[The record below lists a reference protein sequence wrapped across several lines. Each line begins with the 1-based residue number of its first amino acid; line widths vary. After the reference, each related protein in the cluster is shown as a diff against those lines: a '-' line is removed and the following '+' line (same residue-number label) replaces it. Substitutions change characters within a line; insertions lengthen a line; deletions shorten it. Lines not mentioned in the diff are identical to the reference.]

1 MSDNIQA
8 QGNFGIQDTMDVGGA
23 GDTQLLNDLLAPET
37 AQADPEAVEPII
49 KEVEDT
55 VPEKEAPKGKD
66 IIPPKSV
73 DGKTEEEKQT
83 GESLIADFLSDSQDA
98 QEEDEQEPT
107 SETATEPESKDVLD
121 EVEEEEEV
129 NETGAPNFEALAN
142 DLFQLGVFNKEE
154 DEEVTIASPEDF
166 LARFESE
173 KKKGA
178 QSLVQDFIGQF
189 GEDYQQAVESIF
201 VKGVNPK
208 EYFGT
213 YNNIVNFSEM
223 DLTKENNQKQ
233 VMKQALTDQGF
244 ETEDIDKEI
253 ERLQNYGDL
262 ESVSTRHHKVLVKKE
277 AKKLQQLEA
286 QSQQELQTKNA
297 IKQEYVS
304 NVQTILSDKVKEKE
318 FDGIPINSN
327 LANELQDF
335 LLVDKWK
342 TPSGETLTDFDRSI
356 LDLKRPE
363 NHELKVK
370 VGLLLKMLEKDPML
384 STIQRAG
391 VTKKSNQLFGEVARQ
406 VTKAKTVASK
416 KQSSNNKKPNSWF
429 L

>member
-1 MSDNIQA
+1 MSDNLQPTA
-8 QGNFGIQDTMDVGGA
+8 QGNFGIQDTMSVGGA
-23 GDTQLLNDLLAPET
+23 GDAQLLQDLMAPET
-37 AQADPEAVEPII
+37 ATADSEAVEPIV

-55 VPEKEAPKGKD
+55 IPEQTPPAGKEIVKPQN
-66 IIPPKSV
+66 P
-73 DGKTEEEKQT
+73 DGKTEEEKRS
-83 GESLIADFLSDSQDA
+83 GESLVNDFLNTDPDA
-98 QEEDEQEPT
+98 
-107 SETATEPESKDVLD
+107 EPEETEEVPTPVEPEQKDVLD
-121 EVEEEEEV
+121 EVQEEPTEPES
-129 NETGAPNFEALAN
+129 GNFEALAK
-142 DLFQLGVFNKEE
+142 DLFNLGVFKKEGE
-154 DEEVTIASPEDF
+154 EEVSISTPEDF

-178 QSLVQDFIGQF
+178 QELVQQFISQF
-189 GEDYQQAVESIF
+189 GEDYQQAFDSIF

-208 EYFGT
+208 EYFGA
-213 YNNIVNFSEM
+213 YNNIVNFTEM
-223 DLTKENNQKQ
+223 DLSKEANQQ
-233 VMKQALTDQGF
+233 SVMQQALADQGF
-244 ETEDIDKEI
+244 EAEDISKEI
-253 ERLQNYGDL
+253 ERLKNYGDL
-262 ESVSTRHHKVLVKKE
+262 EAVSTRHHKVLVKKE

-286 QSQQELQTKNA
+286 ASKQELQQKNA
-297 IKQEYVS
+297 IKQQYVT
-304 NVQTILSDKVKEKE
+304 NVQTILSDKVNEKE

-370 VGLLLKMLEKDPML
+370 VGLLLKMLEKDPTL
-384 STIQRAG
+384 SSIQRAG

-406 VTKAKTVASK
+406 VTKSRTVASK
-416 KQSSNNKKPNSWF
+416 KTTSNTKKPNSWF

>member
-1 MSDNIQA
+1 MSDNLQPES
-8 QGNFGIQDTMDVGGA
+8 NFGIQDTMDMGA
-23 GDTQLLNDLLAPET
+23 GDAQLLNDLMAPET
-37 AQADPEAVEPII
+37 AQADPEAVEPI
-49 KEVEDT
+49 V
-55 VPEKEAPKGKD
+55 KEAEDKAPEATDPKGKELTK
-66 IIPPKSV
+66 PASP
-73 DGKTEEEKQT
+73 DGKTEEEKKS
-83 GESLIADFLSDSQDA
+83 GESIINDFLSNDPDA
-98 QEEDEQEPT
+98 EEEVTEEEAVEPVAEQEP
-107 SETATEPESKDVLD
+107 DVLD
-121 EVEEEEEV
+121 KVEEEVEETE
-129 NETGAPNFEALAN
+129 GSANFEALAK
-142 DLFQLGVFNKEE
+142 DLFNLGVFNKEE
-154 DEEVTIASPEDF
+154 DEEVSIQTPEDF

-178 QSLVQDFIGQF
+178 QELVQQFIGQF
-189 GEDYQQAVESIF
+189 GEDYQQAFESIF
-201 VKGVNPK
+201 VKGVDPK

-213 YNNIVNFSEM
+213 YNNIVNFTEM
-223 DLTKENNQKQ
+223 DLSKETNQKQ

-244 ETEDIDKEI
+244 EKEDIDKEI

-262 ESVSTRHHKVLVKKE
+262 EAVSTRHHKVLVKKE

-286 QSQQELQTKNA
+286 QSQQEQQQKQA
-297 IKQEYVS
+297 IKQQFVD
-304 NVQTILSDKVKEKE
+304 NVQTILTDKVKEKE
-318 FDGIPINSN
+318 FDGIPLNSN

-342 TPSGETLTDFDRSI
+342 TPTGETLTDFDRSI

-370 VGLLLKMLEKDPML
+370 VGLLLKMLEKDPTL

-406 VTKAKTVASK
+406 VTKSKTVASK
-416 KQSSNNKKPNSWF
+416 KTTSNNKKPNSWF

>member
-1 MSDNIQA
+1 M
-8 QGNFGIQDTMDVGGA
+8 
-23 GDTQLLNDLLAPET
+23 
-37 AQADPEAVEPII
+37 
-49 KEVEDT
+49 
-55 VPEKEAPKGKD
+55 EKLKK
-66 IIPPKSV
+66 KSS
-73 DGKTEEEKQT
+73 
-83 GESLIADFLSDSQDA
+83 GESLINDFLSNNPD
-98 QEEDEQEPT
+98 EEEEETEEQPQVE
-107 SETATEPESKDVLD
+107 ETKDVLD
-121 EVEEEEEV
+121 EVVEEETEEG
-129 NETGAPNFEALAN
+129 EREAANFEALAK
-142 DLFQLGVFNKEE
+142 DLFNLGVFNKEE
-154 DEEVTIASPEDF
+154 DEEVNIQTPEDF

-178 QSLVQDFIGQF
+178 QELVQQFIGQF
-189 GEDYQQAVESIF
+189 GEDYQKAFESIF
-201 VKGVNPK
+201 VKGVDPK
-208 EYFGT
+208 EYFGA
-213 YNNIVNFSEM
+213 YNNIVNFSDM
-223 DLTKENNQKQ
+223 DLSKESNQKQ
-233 VMKQALTDQGF
+233 VMKQALADQGF
-244 ETEDIDKEI
+244 ESEDIDKEI
-253 ERLQNYGDL
+253 ERLTSYGDL
-262 ESVSTRHHKVLVKKE
+262 EAVSTRHHKVLVKKE

-286 QSQQELQTKNA
+286 QSQQEQQQKNA
-297 IKQEYVS
+297 IKQQYVD

-370 VGLLLKMLEKDPML
+370 VGLLLKMLEKDPTL

-416 KQSSNNKKPNSWF
+416 KPSSNNQET
-429 L
+429 

>member
-1 MSDNIQA
+1 MSDNLQP
-8 QGNFGIQDTMDVGGA
+8 QGNFGIQDTMNVGGA
-23 GDTQLLNDLLAPET
+23 GDTQLLNDLMAPET

-55 VPEKEAPKGKD
+55 LPEKTTPKGKE
-66 IIPPKSV
+66 IKGEL
-73 DGKTEEEKQT
+73 DGQSKEEKPTGEDLINSFLSDDPDAETEEE
-83 GESLIADFLSDSQDA
+83 EVV
-98 QEEDEQEPT
+98 EEK
-107 SETATEPESKDVLD
+107 AAEPESKDVLD
-121 EVEEEEEV
+121 EVVEEEET
-129 NETGAPNFEALAN
+129 ETGTPNFEALAN
-142 DLFQLGVFNKEE
+142 DLFNLGVFKKEGE
-154 DEEVTIASPEDF
+154 EEVSISSPEDF

-178 QSLVQDFIGQF
+178 QELVQQFIGQF
-189 GEDYQQAVESIF
+189 GEDYQQAFESIF

-208 EYFGT
+208 QYFGT
-213 YNNIVNFSEM
+213 YNNIVNFTEM
-223 DLTKENNQKQ
+223 DLSKEANQKQ

-244 ETEDIDKEI
+244 EAEDIDKEV
-253 ERLQNYGDL
+253 ERLKSYGDL
-262 ESVSTRHHKVLVKKE
+262 EAVSTRHHKVLVKKE

-286 QSQQELQTKNA
+286 QSQQELQQKNA
-297 IKQEYVS
+297 IKQQYQT

-370 VGLLLKMLEKDPML
+370 VGLLLKMLEKDPSL

-416 KQSSNNKKPNSWF
+416 KPSSNNKKPNSWF

>member
-1 MSDNIQA
+1 MSDNMQA
-8 QGNFGIQDTMDVGGA
+8 QGNFGIQDTMSVGGA

-37 AQADPEAVEPII
+37 AQADPEAVEPIV

-55 VPEKEAPKGKD
+55 VPEKTAPKGKD
-66 IIPPKSV
+66 IVPPKSV
-73 DGKTEEEKQT
+73 HGKTEEEKQT
-83 GESLIADFLSDSQDA
+83 GESLIADFLSDIPDT
-98 QEEDEQEPT
+98 EEEEIT
-107 SETATEPESKDVLD
+107 TEETPVVEPEPDVLD
-121 EVEEEEEV
+121 KVEDDESDA
-129 NETGAPNFEALAN
+129 TAPNFEALAN
-142 DLFQLGVFNKEE
+142 DLFELGVFNKEE
-154 DEEVTIASPEDF
+154 DEEVNIESPEDF

-178 QSLVQDFIGQF
+178 QDLVQQFIGQF
-189 GEDYQQAVESIF
+189 GEDYQQAFESIF

-223 DLTKENNQKQ
+223 DLSKENNQKQ
-233 VMKQALTDQGF
+233 VMKQALSDQGF

-297 IKQEYVS
+297 IKQEYVT

-342 TPSGETLTDFDRSI
+342 TPSGDTLTDFDRSI

-370 VGLLLKMLEKDPML
+370 VGLLLKVLEKDPTL

-406 VTKAKTVASK
+406 VTKAKTVASQ

>member
-1 MSDNIQA
+1 MSDNLQP
-8 QGNFGIQDTMDVGGA
+8 QGNFGIQNTMDVGGA
-23 GDTQLLNDLLAPET
+23 GDAQLLNDLMAPET
-37 AQADPEAVEPII
+37 ATADSEAVEPIVN
-49 KEVEDT
+49 EVEDT
-55 VPEKEAPKGKD
+55 APEKPDAAAGKE
-66 IIPPKSV
+66 ITKPASP
-73 DGKTEEEKQT
+73 DGKTEEEKQS
-83 GESLIADFLSDSQDA
+83 GESLINDFLSSNPD
-98 QEEDEQEPT
+98 EEEEVVEQE
-107 SETATEPESKDVLD
+107 ATEPESKDVLD
-121 EVEEEEEV
+121 EVVEEP
-129 NETGAPNFEALAN
+129 TADDASGNFEALAK
-142 DLFQLGVFNKEE
+142 DLFNLGVFNKEE
-154 DEEVTIASPEDF
+154 DEEVNIQTPEEF

-178 QSLVQDFIGQF
+178 QELVQQFIGQF
-189 GEDYQQAVESIF
+189 GEDYQKAFESIF
-201 VKGVNPK
+201 VKGVDPK
-208 EYFGT
+208 EYFGA
-213 YNNIVNFSEM
+213 YNNIVNFSDM
-223 DLTKENNQKQ
+223 DLSKESNQKQ
-233 VMKQALTDQGF
+233 VMKQALADQGF
-244 ETEDIDKEI
+244 ESEDIDKEI
-253 ERLQNYGDL
+253 ERLTSYGDL
-262 ESVSTRHHKVLVKKE
+262 EAVSTRHHKVLVKKE

-286 QSQQELQTKNA
+286 QSQQEQQQKNA
-297 IKQEYVS
+297 IKQQYVD

-370 VGLLLKMLEKDPML
+370 VGLLLKMLEKDPTL

-416 KQSSNNKKPNSWF
+416 KPSSNNKKPNSWF

>member
-1 MSDNIQA
+1 MSDNLQPES
-8 QGNFGIQDTMDVGGA
+8 NFGIQDTMDMGA
-23 GDTQLLNDLLAPET
+23 GDAQLLNDLMAPET
-37 AQADPEAVEPII
+37 AQADPEAVEPI
-49 KEVEDT
+49 V
-55 VPEKEAPKGKD
+55 KEAEDKAPEATDPKGKELTK
-66 IIPPKSV
+66 PASP
-73 DGKTEEEKQT
+73 DGKTEEEKKS
-83 GESLIADFLSDSQDA
+83 GESIINDFLSNDPDA
-98 QEEDEQEPT
+98 
-107 SETATEPESKDVLD
+107 
-121 EVEEEEEV
+121 EEEEE
-129 NETGAPNFEALAN
+129 ETVEPVAEQETDLLDKVEEEVEETEGSANFEALAK
-142 DLFQLGVFNKEE
+142 DLFNLGVFNKEE
-154 DEEVTIASPEDF
+154 DEEVNIQTPEDF

-178 QSLVQDFIGQF
+178 QELVQQFIGQF
-189 GEDYQQAVESIF
+189 GEDYQQAFESIF
-201 VKGVNPK
+201 VKGVDPK

-213 YNNIVNFSEM
+213 YNNIVNFTEM
-223 DLTKENNQKQ
+223 DLSKEANQKQ

-262 ESVSTRHHKVLVKKE
+262 EAVSTRHHKVLVKKE
-277 AKKLQQLEA
+277 AKKLQELEA
-286 QSQQELQTKNA
+286 QSQQEQQQKQA
-297 IKQEYVS
+297 IKQQFVD
-304 NVQTILSDKVKEKE
+304 NVQTILTDKVKEKE
-318 FDGIPINSN
+318 FDGIPLNSN

-342 TPSGETLTDFDRSI
+342 TPTGETLTDFDRSI

-370 VGLLLKMLEKDPML
+370 VGLLLKMLEKDPTL

-406 VTKAKTVASK
+406 VTKSKTVASK
-416 KQSSNNKKPNSWF
+416 KTTSNNKKPNSWF

>member
-1 MSDNIQA
+1 MSDNMQA
-8 QGNFGIQDTMDVGGA
+8 QGNFGIQDTMSVGGA

-37 AQADPEAVEPII
+37 AQADPEAVEPIV

-55 VPEKEAPKGKD
+55 VPEKTAPRGKD

-83 GESLIADFLSDSQDA
+83 GESLIADFLSDSPDT
-98 QEEDEQEPT
+98 EEENEE
-107 SETATEPESKDVLD
+107 ETPVVEPEPDPEPDVLD
-121 EVEEEEEV
+121 KVEDDESDV
-129 NETGAPNFEALAN
+129 TPPNFSALAN
-142 DLFQLGVFNKEE
+142 DLFNLGVFNKED
-154 DEEVTIASPEDF
+154 DEEVTIATPEDF

-178 QSLVQDFIGQF
+178 QSLVQDFISQF
-189 GEDYQQAVESIF
+189 GEDYQQAFESIF
-201 VKGVNPK
+201 VRGVNPK
-208 EYFGT
+208 EYFGA

-223 DLTKENNQKQ
+223 DLSKENNQKQ
-233 VMKQALTDQGF
+233 VMKQALSDQGF

-253 ERLQNYGDL
+253 ERLKNYGDL
-262 ESVSTRHHKVLVKKE
+262 ESVSTRHHKVLVKNE

-286 QSQQELQTKNA
+286 RSQQELQTKNA
-297 IKQEYVS
+297 IKQEYVT

-342 TPSGETLTDFDRSI
+342 TPSGDTLTDFDRSI

-370 VGLLLKMLEKDPML
+370 VGLLLKVLEKDPTL

-406 VTKAKTVASK
+406 VSKAKTVASK

>member
-1 MSDNIQA
+1 MSDNLQPPA
-8 QGNFGIQDTMDVGGA
+8 NFGIQDTMNMGA

-37 AQADPEAVEPII
+37 AQADPESVEPIV

-55 VPEKEAPKGKD
+55 IPAKTAAKGKE
-66 IIPPKSV
+66 IVPPLSP
-73 DGKTEEEKQT
+73 DGKTDEEKQT
-83 GESLIADFLSDSQDA
+83 GESLIADFLSDDPDDT
-98 QEEDEQEPT
+98 EEESIEEAPLVK
-107 SETATEPESKDVLD
+107 EPEDILD
-121 EVEEEEEV
+121 QVETEESEDAA
-129 NETGAPNFEALAN
+129 TANFEALSN
-142 DLFQLGVFNKEE
+142 DLFDLGVFNKE
-154 DEEVTIASPEDF
+154 DEEEVSISTPEEF

-189 GEDYQQAVESIF
+189 GEDYQQAFDSIF

-213 YNNIVNFSEM
+213 YNQIVNFSEM
-223 DLTKENNQKQ
+223 DLSKEGNQKSIMQ
-233 VMKQALTDQGF
+233 QALADQGF
-244 ETEDIDKEI
+244 EKEDIGKEI

-277 AKKLQQLEA
+277 SAKLSKLEK
-286 QSQQELQTKNA
+286 QSQQELQAKSQ
-297 IKQEYVS
+297 IKDQYVT
-304 NVQTILSDKVKEKE
+304 NVQTILSDKVKDKE

-342 TPSGETLTDFDRSI
+342 TPTGDTLTDFDRAI
-356 LDLKRPE
+356 LDMKRPE

-370 VGLLLKMLEKDPML
+370 VGLLLKMLEKDPTL
-384 STIQRAG
+384 ASIQRAG

-406 VTKAKTVASK
+406 VTKSKTVASQQK
-416 KQSSNNKKPNSWF
+416 TTSKKKPNSWF

>member
-1 MSDNIQA
+1 MSDNLQP
-8 QGNFGIQDTMDVGGA
+8 QGNFGIQDTMNVGGA
-23 GDTQLLNDLLAPET
+23 GDTQLLNDLMAPET

-55 VPEKEAPKGKD
+55 IPEKTITKGKE

-83 GESLIADFLSDSQDA
+83 GESLIADFLSDDPDA
-98 QEEDEQEPT
+98 ETEEEDVTEDKP
-107 SETATEPESKDVLD
+107 AEPETKDVLD
-121 EVEEEEEV
+121 EVVDEEET
-129 NETGAPNFEALAN
+129 ETGAPNFEALAN
-142 DLFQLGVFNKEE
+142 DLFNLGVFNKEG

-189 GEDYQQAVESIF
+189 GEDYQQAFESIF

-208 EYFGT
+208 EYFGA

-233 VMKQALTDQGF
+233 VMKQALKEQGF
-244 ETEDIDKEI
+244 EAEDIDKEV
-253 ERLQNYGDL
+253 ERLKSYGDL

-286 QSQQELQTKNA
+286 QSQQELQAKNA
-297 IKQEYVS
+297 IKQQYQT
-304 NVQTILSDKVKEKE
+304 NVQTILSDKVKDKE

-370 VGLLLKMLEKDPML
+370 VGLLLKMLEKDPSL

-406 VTKAKTVASK
+406 VTKAKTTVASK
-416 KQSSNNKKPNSWF
+416 RTNSNTKKPNSWF

>member
-1 MSDNIQA
+1 MSDNMQA

-37 AQADPEAVEPII
+37 AQADPEAVEPIV

-55 VPEKEAPKGKD
+55 VPEKTAPKGKD
-66 IIPPKSV
+66 IVPPKSV

-83 GESLIADFLSDSQDA
+83 GESLIADFLSDSPDA
-98 QEEDEQEPT
+98 EEEEIT
-107 SETATEPESKDVLD
+107 TEETPVVEPEPEPDVLD
-121 EVEEEEEV
+121 KVEDDESDA
-129 NETGAPNFEALAN
+129 TAPNFSALAN

-154 DEEVTIASPEDF
+154 DEEVNIESPEDF

-178 QSLVQDFIGQF
+178 QDLVQQFIGQF
-189 GEDYQQAVESIF
+189 GEDYQQAFESIF

-223 DLTKENNQKQ
+223 DLSKENNQKQ
-233 VMKQALTDQGF
+233 VMKQALSDQGF

-297 IKQEYVS
+297 IKQEYVT

-342 TPSGETLTDFDRSI
+342 TPSGDTLTDFDRSI

-370 VGLLLKMLEKDPML
+370 VGLLLKVLEKDPTL

>member
-37 AQADPEAVEPII
+37 AQADPEAVEPIV

-55 VPEKEAPKGKD
+55 VPEKTAPRGKD

-83 GESLIADFLSDSQDA
+83 GESLIADFLSDSPDT
-98 QEEDEQEPT
+98 EEENEE
-107 SETATEPESKDVLD
+107 ETPVVEPEPEPDVLD
-121 EVEEEEEV
+121 KVED
-129 NETGAPNFEALAN
+129 NESDESDVTAPNFSALAN

-154 DEEVTIASPEDF
+154 DEEVSIESPEDF

-178 QSLVQDFIGQF
+178 QDLVQQFIGQF
-189 GEDYQQAVESIF
+189 GEDYQQAFESIF

-223 DLTKENNQKQ
+223 DLSKENNQKQ
-233 VMKQALTDQGF
+233 VMKQALSDQGF

-297 IKQEYVS
+297 IKQEYVT

-342 TPSGETLTDFDRSI
+342 TPSGDTLTDFDRSI

-370 VGLLLKMLEKDPML
+370 VGLLLKVLEKDPTL

-406 VTKAKTVASK
+406 VSKAKTVASK

>member
-1 MSDNIQA
+1 MSDNMQA
-8 QGNFGIQDTMDVGGA
+8 QGNFGIQDTMSVGGA

-37 AQADPEAVEPII
+37 AQADPEAVEPIV

-55 VPEKEAPKGKD
+55 VPEKTAPRGKD

-83 GESLIADFLSDSQDA
+83 GESLIADFLSDSPDT
-98 QEEDEQEPT
+98 EEENEE
-107 SETATEPESKDVLD
+107 ETPVVEPEPDPEPDVLD
-121 EVEEEEEV
+121 KVEDDESDV
-129 NETGAPNFEALAN
+129 TPPNFSALAN
-142 DLFQLGVFNKEE
+142 DLFELGVFNKEE
-154 DEEVTIASPEDF
+154 DEEVSIESPEDF

-178 QSLVQDFIGQF
+178 QDLVQQFIGQF
-189 GEDYQQAVESIF
+189 GEDYQQAFESIF

-223 DLTKENNQKQ
+223 DLSKENNQKQ
-233 VMKQALTDQGF
+233 VMKQALSDQGF

-297 IKQEYVS
+297 IKQEYVT

-342 TPSGETLTDFDRSI
+342 TPSGDTLTDFDRSI

-370 VGLLLKMLEKDPML
+370 VGLLLKVLEKDPTL

-406 VTKAKTVASK
+406 VSKAKTVASK

>member
-1 MSDNIQA
+1 MSDNLQP
-8 QGNFGIQDTMDVGGA
+8 QGNFGIQDTMNVGGA
-23 GDTQLLNDLLAPET
+23 GDTQLLNDLMAPET

-55 VPEKEAPKGKD
+55 IPEKTITKGKE

-83 GESLIADFLSDSQDA
+83 GESLIADFLSDDPDA
-98 QEEDEQEPT
+98 ETEEEDVTEDKP
-107 SETATEPESKDVLD
+107 AEPETKDVLD
-121 EVEEEEEV
+121 EVVDEEET
-129 NETGAPNFEALAN
+129 ETSAPNFEALAN
-142 DLFQLGVFNKEE
+142 DLFNLGVFNKEG

-189 GEDYQQAVESIF
+189 GEDYQQAFESIF

-208 EYFGT
+208 EYFGA

-233 VMKQALTDQGF
+233 VMKQALKEQGF
-244 ETEDIDKEI
+244 EAEDIDKEV
-253 ERLQNYGDL
+253 ERLKSYGDL

-286 QSQQELQTKNA
+286 QSQQELQAKNA
-297 IKQEYVS
+297 IKQQYQT
-304 NVQTILSDKVKEKE
+304 NVQTILSDKVKDKE

-370 VGLLLKMLEKDPML
+370 VGLLLKMLEKDPSL

-406 VTKAKTVASK
+406 VTKAKTTVASK
-416 KQSSNNKKPNSWF
+416 RTNSNTKKPNSWF

>member
-1 MSDNIQA
+1 MSDNLQP
-8 QGNFGIQDTMDVGGA
+8 QGNFGIQDTMNVGGA
-23 GDTQLLNDLLAPET
+23 GDTQLLNDLMAPET

-49 KEVEDT
+49 SEVEDT
-55 VPEKEAPKGKD
+55 IPEKKTPKGKE

-83 GESLIADFLSDSQDA
+83 GESLIADFLSDDPDA
-98 QEEDEQEPT
+98 ETEEEQVVE
-107 SETATEPESKDVLD
+107 EKAAEPESKDVLD
-121 EVEEEEEV
+121 EVVEEEET
-129 NETGAPNFEALAN
+129 ETGTPNFEALAN
-142 DLFQLGVFNKEE
+142 DLFNLGVFNKEGE
-154 DEEVTIASPEDF
+154 EEVSISTPEDF

-178 QSLVQDFIGQF
+178 QDLVQQFIGQF
-189 GEDYQQAVESIF
+189 GEDYQQAFESIF
-201 VKGVNPK
+201 VKGVNPQQ
-208 EYFGT
+208 YFGT
-213 YNNIVNFSEM
+213 YNNIVNFTEM
-223 DLTKENNQKQ
+223 DLSKETNQKQ
-233 VMKQALTDQGF
+233 VMKQALSDQGF
-244 ETEDIDKEI
+244 EAEDIDKEV
-253 ERLQNYGDL
+253 ERLKSYGDL
-262 ESVSTRHHKVLVKKE
+262 EAVSTRHHKVLVKKE

-286 QSQQELQTKNA
+286 QSQQELQQKNA
-297 IKQEYVS
+297 IKQQYQT

-370 VGLLLKMLEKDPML
+370 VGLLLKMLEKDPSL

-416 KQSSNNKKPNSWF
+416 KPSSNNKKPNSWF

>member
-1 MSDNIQA
+1 MSDNLQP
-8 QGNFGIQDTMDVGGA
+8 QGNFGIQDTMNVGGS
-23 GDTQLLNDLLAPET
+23 GDAQLLNDLMAPET

-55 VPEKEAPKGKD
+55 IPEKTTPKGKE
-66 IIPPKSV
+66 IVPPKSV

-83 GESLIADFLSDSQDA
+83 GESLIADFLSDDPDA
-98 QEEDEQEPT
+98 EEEEVV
-107 SETATEPESKDVLD
+107 EEKAAEPESKDVLD
-121 EVEEEEEV
+121 EVVEEEET
-129 NETGAPNFEALAN
+129 ETGAPNFEALAN
-142 DLFQLGVFNKEE
+142 DLFNLGVFNKEGE
-154 DEEVTIASPEDF
+154 EEVSISSPEDF

-178 QSLVQDFIGQF
+178 QSLVQDFISQF
-189 GEDYQQAVESIF
+189 GEDYQQAFESIF

-208 EYFGT
+208 EYFGA

-223 DLTKENNQKQ
+223 DLSKETNQKQ
-233 VMKQALTDQGF
+233 VMKQALKEQGF
-244 ETEDIDKEI
+244 EAEDIDKEV
-253 ERLQNYGDL
+253 ERLKSYGDL

-286 QSQQELQTKNA
+286 QSQQELQAKNA
-297 IKQEYVS
+297 IKQQYQT

-370 VGLLLKMLEKDPML
+370 VGLLLKMLEKDPSL

-416 KQSSNNKKPNSWF
+416 KPSSNNKKPNSWF

>member
-1 MSDNIQA
+1 MSDNMQA
-8 QGNFGIQDTMDVGGA
+8 QGNFGIQDTMNVGGA

-55 VPEKEAPKGKD
+55 VPEKTAPKGKD

-83 GESLIADFLSDSQDA
+83 GESLIADFLSDDPDT
-98 QEEDEQEPT
+98 EEEEIT
-107 SETATEPESKDVLD
+107 TEETPVVEPEPEPDVLD
-121 EVEEEEEV
+121 KVEDDESDV
-129 NETGAPNFEALAN
+129 TAPNFSALAN
-142 DLFQLGVFNKEE
+142 DLFELGVFNKEE
-154 DEEVTIASPEDF
+154 DEEVNIESPEDF

-178 QSLVQDFIGQF
+178 QDLVQQFIGQF
-189 GEDYQQAVESIF
+189 GEDYQQAFESIF

-233 VMKQALTDQGF
+233 VMKQALADQGF

-277 AKKLQQLEA
+277 AKKLQQLET

-297 IKQEYVS
+297 IKQEYVT

-342 TPSGETLTDFDRSI
+342 TPSGDTLTDFDRSI

-370 VGLLLKMLEKDPML
+370 VGLLLKVLEKDPTL

>member
-1 MSDNIQA
+1 MSDNLTQT
-8 QGNFGIQDTMDVGGA
+8 QGNFGIQDTMNVGGA
-23 GDTQLLNDLLAPET
+23 GDTQLLNDLMAPET
-37 AQADPEAVEPII
+37 AQADPEAVEPIV

-55 VPEKEAPKGKD
+55 VPEQTPPAGKELVKPEN
-66 IIPPKSV
+66 P
-73 DGKTEEEKQT
+73 DGKTEEEKKS
-83 GESLIADFLSDSQDA
+83 GESLINDFLSSD
-98 QEEDEQEPT
+98 EDE
-107 SETATEPESKDVLD
+107 EPEEEVVEAEAPKKEEILD
-121 EVEEEEEV
+121 KVEEEVEQPAGE
-129 NETGAPNFEALAN
+129 ANFEALSK
-142 DLFQLGVFNKEE
+142 DLFNLGVFTKTEGEE
-154 DEEVTIASPEDF
+154 EANISTGEDF

-178 QSLVQDFIGQF
+178 QELVQQFIGQF
-189 GEDYQQAVESIF
+189 GEDYQQAFESIF

-213 YNNIVNFSEM
+213 YNNIVNFTEM
-223 DLTKENNQKQ
+223 DLSKENNQKQ

-244 ETEDIDKEI
+244 EAEDIDKEI

-262 ESVSTRHHKVLVKKE
+262 EAVSTRHHKVLVKKE

-286 QSQQELQTKNA
+286 QSQQEQQQKNA
-297 IKQEYVS
+297 IKQQYVS

-370 VGLLLKMLEKDPML
+370 VGLLLKMLEKDPTL

-391 VTKKSNQLFGEVARQ
+391 VTSKTNQLFGEVARQ

-416 KQSSNNKKPNSWF
+416 KTSSDNNRPNSWF